1 MSKHQYYN
9 DNVLPIYIILKNE
22 NKELSQKS
30 KEGFWLIFIVQV
42 KFVILYWDKATVSKV
57 FKHSVRSNKVA
68 FISTIKSLKR

>member
-9 DNVLPIYIILKNE
+9 DIVLPIYIILKNE

-42 KFVILYWDKATVSKV
+42 KFVIL
-57 FKHSVRSNKVA
+57 
-68 FISTIKSLKR
+68 

>member
-1 MSKHQYYN
+1 MVQKDVQANVSVNVKTSILY

-42 KFVILYWDKATVSKV
+42 KFVIL
-57 FKHSVRSNKVA
+57 
-68 FISTIKSLKR
+68 